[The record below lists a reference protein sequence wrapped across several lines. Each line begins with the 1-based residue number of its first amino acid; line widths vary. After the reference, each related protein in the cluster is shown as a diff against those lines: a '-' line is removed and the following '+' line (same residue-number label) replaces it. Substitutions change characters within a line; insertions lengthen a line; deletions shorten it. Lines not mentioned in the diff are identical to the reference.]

1 MTEEPEA
8 SPAARLPDGDVAALV
23 ASTGSVPVTVLRLGT
38 PLPITGARGI
48 WRVDLAD
55 GRTVKVRRVASPQR
69 AAILSRI
76 APLTGGLPVAATLA
90 RLGDAMLEEW
100 IEGPALD
107 EIELDRALAEELG
120 SMLGRI
126 SVAGG
131 GNALLGPPRRSVA
144 SLLTKLDEAFGT
156 LVAAGLVDAGGAKRL
171 TAKARA
177 NAPGKLPAGLVH
189 LDFQAR
195 NVVLGN
201 RGPTL
206 VDNELFD
213 IGILDLDLARTWC
226 LWPMS
231 AAAQSA
237 FLRGYARH
245 RPVKEFLLHEL
256 FWAIH
261 TVTCAVAYRQAFGLE
276 HGDLMAALGALDRG
290 DLPRAWAGA
299 TSAAPPDRVRL
310 AFICDY
316 LAIGGQERICLEM
329 IRGLDRRRFEPFL
342 YAFRGG
348 ALEPAFRALGIPV
361 VVGSSCDP
369 LEAQKEWTDTDRAEK
384 EAYQDR
390 LTEAL
395 RHDSIDAALVF
406 AWRDAIPAA
415 QCAGVRVMIEKLDG
429 PALLGKIG
437 DKSGYDRV
445 VAESMTL
452 RAALAA
458 RAGEFGLDEERIE
471 CVFPGIDLE
480 QFDPGRFD
488 RDAKRATLG
497 FGPDDLVVGTVG
509 RLIPDKNVKLL
520 VRAFATILPEAVGG
534 TPRLLVV
541 GPDGGAL
548 DGLQA
553 LASALGISKRVTFLP
568 ATSQVAPVL
577 TAIDVFAITSLRE
590 GLPTALLEAMA
601 MGLPIV
607 TTGAGS
613 IPEVMEGNGFLI
625 PGFGPEG
632 IGQRIAKLFVDR
644 SLRGEMGQRSR
655 AIAARFASRHS
666 IGRYEEMILECL
678 AEKSP

>member
-1 MTEEPEA
+1 MTEQPE
-8 SPAARLPDGDVAALV
+8 SPPATGLPGGDVAAII
-23 ASTGSVPVTVLRLGT
+23 AATGSVPATVLRLGT
-38 PLPITGARGI
+38 PPFVTGTRGS
-48 WRVDLAD
+48 WRVGLAD
-55 GRTVKVRRVASPQR
+55 GRTLKVRSVASTER
-69 AAILSRI
+69 AAVLSQVTR
-76 APLTGGLPVAATLA
+76 LTGGLPLAATLA
-90 RLGDAMLEEW
+90 RRGTAMLEEW

-107 EIELDRALAEELG
+107 SIDIDRALGEELG
-120 SMLGRI
+120 SILGRI
-126 SVAGG
+126 STTGM
-131 GNALLGPPRRSVA
+131 GNALLAPQRRSVA
-144 SLLTKLDEAFGT
+144 SLLAKLDEAFGT
-156 LVAAGLVDAGGAKRL
+156 LVAAGLVDVGAAERL
-171 TAKARA
+171 TARARA
-177 NAPGKLPAGLVH
+177 NAPGPLPSGLVH

-195 NVVLGN
+195 NVVLGS

-206 VDNELFD
+206 IDNELLD

-231 AAAQSA
+231 AATQSA

-261 TVTCAVAYRQAFGLE
+261 TVTCSLAYRHASGLDT
-276 HGDLMAALGALDRG
+276 GDLLAALGTLNRG

-299 TSAAPPDRVRL
+299 TSATPAERVRL

-361 VVGSSCDP
+361 VIGSSRDP
-369 LEAQKEWTDTDRAEK
+369 LHAEKEWTDTDRAEK
-384 EAYQDR
+384 EAYQGR

-395 RHDSIDAALVF
+395 RRDSIDAALVF
-406 AWRDAIPAA
+406 AWRDAAPAA

-445 VAESMTL
+445 VAESTTL
-452 RAALAA
+452 LAALTA

-471 CVFPGIDLE
+471 YVFPGIDLE

-488 RDAKRATLG
+488 RDAERDALG
-497 FGPDDLVVGTVG
+497 FGPADLVVGTVG

-520 VRAFATILPEAVGG
+520 VRAFATITPEAIPD
-534 TPRLLVV
+534 TLRLLVV

-548 DGLQA
+548 DGLRT
-553 LASALGISKRVTFLP
+553 LASNLGISERVTFLP
-568 ATSQVAPVL
+568 ATSHVAPVL
-577 TAIDVFAITSLRE
+577 AAIDVFAMTSLRE
-590 GLPTALLEAMA
+590 GLPTVILEAMA
-601 MGLPIV
+601 MGLPVV

-632 IGQRIAKLFVDR
+632 IGQRIAKLCVDR
-644 SLRGEMGQRSR
+644 ELRAKMGQRSR
-655 AIAARFASRHS
+655 AIATRFASRHS

-678 AEKSP
+678 ATKPR